1 MSVRHF
7 WVDDEDD
14 GCMSCGE
21 QDYAESITDGLC
33 VECNPTDPRHQLP
46 AFALPL
52 IEDEGFVGFE

>member
-1 MSVRHF
+1 
-7 WVDDEDD
+7 
-14 GCMSCGE
+14 MSCGE

-52 IEDEGFVGFE
+52 IEDEGFIGFE